1 MPVET
6 SGRRPS
12 IRAMAKF
19 NINQAGMD
27 KLERELQEQV
37 SGGIHIPKDGSEAE
51 AVQSVKDQLMGLGA
65 APNDAAV
72 LQMVRDAR
80 KG

>member
-1 MPVET
+1 
-6 SGRRPS
+6 
-12 IRAMAKF
+12 MAKF
-19 NINQAGMD
+19 KINQAGMD
-27 KLERELQEQV
+27 KLERELQEKF
-37 SGGIHIPKDGSEAE
+37 SGGIQIPKDGSEAD

-65 APNDAAV
+65 APNEAAV

>member
-1 MPVET
+1 
-6 SGRRPS
+6 
-12 IRAMAKF
+12 MAKF

-37 SGGIHIPKDGSEAE
+37 SGGIQIPKDGSEAE

>member
-1 MPVET
+1 
-6 SGRRPS
+6 
-12 IRAMAKF
+12 MAKF
-19 NINQAGMD
+19 EINQAGMD
-27 KLERELQEQV
+27 KLERELREKF
-37 SGGIHIPKDGSEAE
+37 SAGIQIPKDGSEAD

-65 APNDAAV
+65 APNEAAV